1 MWFGFPGWF
10 IHSSR
15 RSYYLFFN
23 YLSYYLYML
32 SVYAGTKGAVL
43 PVYAEMGLKRVTRI
57 CVENSLES
65 HKPVEI
71 SVLRA
76 SDDSVERRDT
86 RSNPTRKG
94 R

>member
-32 SVYAGTKGAVL
+32 SVYAGTKGRCYLYMRKWAENVL
-43 PVYAEMGLKRVTRI
+43 PVYAWKTHS
-57 CVENSLES
+57 NHTSLW
-65 HKPVEI
+65 K
-71 SVLRA
+71 
-76 SDDSVERRDT
+76 
-86 RSNPTRKG
+86 
-94 R
+94 